1 MDANIESFIKHYCS
15 HVFQYDGNAC
25 LVIGGQ
31 KNINLFSANLT
42 PSCKV
47 PVYDLDA
54 GEIFNVALYDISIA
68 QRLRKVESS
77 DYEFCAIQD
86 WHRYD
91 ETQEIIDTL
100 DSVNHFD

>member
-25 LVIGGQ
+25 IVIGGQ
-31 KNINLFSANLT
+31 NDLKLYSATNSPLMM
-42 PSCKV
+42 V
-47 PVYDLDA
+47 PVYDIDA
-54 GEIFNVALYDISIA
+54 GEIFNVALYDISVA
-68 QRLRKVESS
+68 KKLLKVEPS
-77 DYEFCAIQD
+77 DYEFCAVQD